1 MTLTSKSARV
11 TFVFVLFLALLIPIS
26 AAFAGSVSGTL
37 NMGVTCTAITTSG
50 GGGVTFDRNTNGD
63 GTETIRLQA
72 FDGLG
77 NVLYDEDEIRPV
89 GTTAVGLGP
98 TFSFVGSPAANPI
111 TARFF
116 SPGGNGLP
124 DQVIISATFNCPGLP
139 SVNVPG
145 PGVPAGFVL
154 RTITC
159 ETPVYN
165 TAAGQPV
172 GSGMIHAGQ
181 TWYVNPT
188 PVDGADGASW
198 TEIFNGGRVNGFILT
213 SCVGG

>member
-1 MTLTSKSARV
+1 MSLSSKFTRSI
-11 TFVFVLFLALLIPIS
+11 FVLIVVLALLIPVSI
-26 AAFAGSVSGTL
+26 AFAGSVSGTV
-37 NMGVTCTAITTSG
+37 NMGVTCTTLTFSG
-50 GGGVTFDRNTNGD
+50 GGNIHWDRDTT
-63 GTETIRLQA
+63 GTGAEAIILEVV
-72 FDGLG
+72 DGLG
-77 NVLYDEDEIRPV
+77 NVVFYGLDSRLV
-89 GTTAVGLGP
+89 GQSAG
-98 TFSFVGSPAANPI
+98 FSPAYAYTSSPAANPI
-111 TARFF
+111 TARIY
-116 SPGGNGLP
+116 SPAGNGLAE
-124 DQVIISATFNCPGLP
+124 QTILEVTGTCVGLP
-139 SVNVPG
+139 GANSPG

-188 PVDGADGASW
+188 PVDGADGISW
-198 TEIFNGGRVNGFILT
+198 TEIFNGGRVNGFIPT